1 MPSQFSKAAIHE
13 REQGAFVSYIA
24 HICYTLS
31 WALGIEGN
39 KTGSLRAI
47 SFTNRTMCLEIQ

>member
-24 HICYTLS
+24 HIYYTLS
-31 WALGIEGN
+31 WAVGIEGN
-39 KTGSLRAI
+39 KTGSLKAV
-47 SFTNRTMCLEIQ
+47 FYK